1 MKFEVQPYN
10 QFLKHNCGG
19 SKSQCRPRWGGAR
32 RRETPS
38 CGFYTRRNSLTHF
51 YHCQKSNAYF
61 KFWSLPTRHQY
72 PILVQLNLYY
82 IRKSLEFIKDMQ
94 SGFDPWVIIVS
105 CNTIYNAQVGLARW
119 TFLQRSSCNFCYFTS
134 LFPFVIRFHD
144 TSKWLYTRVSSNS
157 SRLIKNNK
165 TKW

>member
-1 MKFEVQPYN
+1 MEAVNPNADLDEGEQGGGKHLHVVFTPEETVWHIFTTARRVMPILSFEVYLLDINIQ
-10 QFLKHNCGG
+10 
-19 SKSQCRPRWGGAR
+19 
-32 RRETPS
+32 
-38 CGFYTRRNSLTHF
+38 SL
-51 YHCQKSNAYF
+51 
-61 KFWSLPTRHQY
+61 
-72 PILVQLNLYY
+72 QLNLHY